1 MATPKKG
8 VRPSPRKRGSASR
21 GAHGHPGRSLLFV
34 LLAIVALTGGMFLSG
49 HTTPRLGIDLAGGTS
64 ITLEARSEDGGE
76 AINTTNMNTAVNIIE
91 RRVNGLGVSEAEVQT
106 QGDRNIIV
114 NIPKGADEQQAREQ
128 VGTTAQLGFRPVMT
142 AVPAQAVPD
151 GSESPAP
158 EEGSEDPA
166 EEPTDDPSAD
176 TPSDD
181 PSAETGDEGAA
192 DEGAIED
199 EATDEGA
206 ADEGGASDEESP
218 DAQGMPA
225 PGGATTAN
233 TASFAS
239 YRTDEGDTEAPA
251 ADETPAE
258 EAPAD
263 GATEDG
269 DAAAAAAAD
278 VQAQLDA
285 LDCST
290 PESRLEADRTAA
302 AAEDGDSIITCDSEG
317 QWKYALG
324 PVAVPGT
331 DIEDSSAVFD
341 TQRGQGWIVQM
352 RFTDAGADKFGD
364 VTGQLASQPQ
374 PQNQF
379 AIVLDGE
386 VVSAPSVST
395 RLGGGSAE
403 ISGSF
408 TQESAEDLSNMLRY
422 GALPLSFDE
431 ASVSTVSPTL
441 GGEQLRAGLI
451 AGAIGLA
458 LVVLYMLVYYRGLA
472 LIAFASLAVSSIFT
486 YTIMAL
492 LGPAIGFALNL
503 PAVCGA
509 IVAIGITADSFIV
522 YFERI
527 RDEVR
532 EGRTLRP
539 AVERA
544 WPRARRTI
552 LVSDFVSFLA
562 AAVLF
567 VVTVGKVQGFAFTL
581 GLTTA
586 LDVAVVFLFTKP
598 LMTLLARRKFF
609 SSGHSW
615 SGLDPKRLGA
625 RPPLRRTGRPA
636 PVPSDPKEA

>member
-1 MATPKKG
+1 
-8 VRPSPRKRGSASR
+8 
-21 GAHGHPGRSLLFV
+21 
-34 LLAIVALTGGMFLSG
+34 MFASG

-64 ITLEARSEDGGE
+64 ITLAAVAEEGNED
-76 AINTTNMNTAVNIIE
+76 AINSTNLNTAVSIIE

-114 NIPKGADEQQAREQ
+114 NIPRGTNEEQAREQ
-128 VGTTAQLGFRPVMT
+128 VGTTAELGFRPVLTM
-142 AVPAQAVPD
+142 ASAAPPA
-151 GSESPAP
+151 ES
-158 EEGSEDPA
+158 G
-166 EEPTDDPSAD
+166 EEPTDE
-176 TPSDD
+176 PSDGAGEEPTD
-181 PSAETGDEGAA
+181 EESGEPTDESGDGAGEDATEEPTDEESTDEEPTDEESGDESQSLGVPGARDGGLGTMSLA
-192 DEGAIED
+192 SHPAQDS
-199 EATDEGA
+199 TDEPSDGASDEPTDEESDAA
-206 ADEGGASDEESP
+206 ADEGG
-218 DAQGMPA
+218 
-225 PGGATTAN
+225 
-233 TASFAS
+233 
-239 YRTDEGDTEAPA
+239 EG
-251 ADETPAE
+251 E

-263 GATEDG
+263 P
-269 DAAAAAAAD
+269 
-278 VQAQLDA
+278 QAQLDA
-285 LDCST
+285 LDCT
-290 PESRLEADRTAA
+290 TEAGRLEASRAA
-302 AAEDGDSIITCDSEG
+302 AQAQDDEPVVTCDAEG
-317 QWKYALG
+317 TTKYALG
-324 PVAVPGT
+324 PVAVPGR
-331 DIEDSSAVFD
+331 DVSGADAVYD

-352 RFTDAGADKFGD
+352 DFSSSGADKFAD
-364 VTGQLASQPQ
+364 ITAELAMQVE
-374 PQNQF
+374 PQNRF

-386 VVSAPSVST
+386 TVSAPSVSE

-403 ISGSF
+403 ISGGF
-408 TQESAEDLSNMLRY
+408 TQASAEDLANILQY
-422 GALPLSFDE
+422 GALPLTFEE

-441 GGEQLRAGLI
+441 GDEQLRAGLI
-451 AGAIGLA
+451 AGGIGLA
-458 LVVLYMLVYYRGLA
+458 LVIAYMLVYYRGLA
-472 LIAFASLAVSSIFT
+472 LIAIASLVVSAALT
-486 YTIMAL
+486 YSLMAL
-492 LGPAIGFALNL
+492 LGPMIGFALNL

-532 EGRTLRP
+532 EGRSLRP

-586 LDVAVVFLFTKP
+586 LDVVVVFLFTKP

-609 SSGHSW
+609 SGGHPW

-625 RPPLRRTGRPA
+625 RPLLRARRPA